1 MKQFIFI
8 TTVLAAMALFG
19 CKENP
24 YMPSPG
30 ENNKQIL
37 DTMPILKADTNGIIV
52 SVDSA
57 YAIGL
62 SQLQNDVPTAEMYK
76 ITATISSIETDL
88 NNIPRPYTNVN
99 FYISDGGKQSLKCQY
114 TNFLNNYPFRNKTQ
128 VPPVGSKVT
137 VVGPLSKYNGNPQM
151 KNGYIMRVDS
161 VAQP

>member
-8 TTVLAAMALFG
+8 TTVLAAMVLFG

-62 SQLQNDVPTAEMYK
+62 SCKTM
-76 ITATISSIETDL
+76 
-88 NNIPRPYTNVN
+88 
-99 FYISDGGKQSLKCQY
+99 
-114 TNFLNNYPFRNKTQ
+114 FRRLRCTR
-128 VPPVGSKVT
+128 SRR
-137 VVGPLSKYNGNPQM
+137 LSRRLRR
-151 KNGYIMRVDS
+151 I
-161 VAQP
+161 